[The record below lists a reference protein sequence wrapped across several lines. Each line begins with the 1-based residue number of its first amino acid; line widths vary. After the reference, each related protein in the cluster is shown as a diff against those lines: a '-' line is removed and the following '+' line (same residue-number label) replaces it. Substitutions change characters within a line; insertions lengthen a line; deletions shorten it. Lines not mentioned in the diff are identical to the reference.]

1 MKNKCTY
8 ILLFARLLALGI
20 ICQITLSGCSSSKL
34 TSSVQ
39 QSKSLPDRES
49 VWRSSMRKALMIP
62 DQLPALDV
70 KVHGQFE
77 AAPDVMA
84 ERVSYGTQFGMRI
97 PAIVYFPKEHKGKMP
112 AMIVVNG
119 HGGDKYSWY
128 SIWSGIMYARAGA
141 VVLTFDPTGEGERN
155 KDHKSGTR
163 AHDHLDPI
171 NASWHTALAR
181 RQGGLIIGDVM
192 QAVSYLSTRPDVD
205 STRIGAMGYSMGS
218 FIVALTGAVEPRL
231 HACVIAGG
239 GGFEIPKG
247 EWKGLSGSKPSCIQ
261 GLPYQ
266 SLRFFKD
273 PPAIIYSLNASRG
286 PALVVNGELDWDGTP
301 RKHPNEMKETRQRT
315 IEFRGSS
322 NGIFDVSALEPGAIH
337 RPYFVNRDVFLW
349 LHHQMQFPNITEAQI
364 LAMPTTYIRDWAEKE
379 HVQMD
384 PDYMTEG
391 LEAGMHAL
399 GTNVPGLTREQ
410 LSVFSPEEWK
420 KQKDNLILNSWVAH
434 TLKDMGVDSSTTP
447 AKKTSKA
454 SVSK

>member
-1 MKNKCTY
+1 
-8 ILLFARLLALGI
+8 
-20 ICQITLSGCSSSKL
+20 
-34 TSSVQ
+34 
-39 QSKSLPDRES
+39 
-49 VWRSSMRKALMIP
+49 MRKALMIP
-62 DQLPALDV
+62 DQLPALNAV
-70 KVHGQFE
+70 VHGSFE

-97 PAIVYFPKEHKGKMP
+97 PAIVYFPKEHKTKLP

-128 SIWSGIMYARAGA
+128 SIWSGIIYARAGA

-163 AHDHLDPI
+163 DHDRLEPVT
-171 NASWHTALAR
+171 APWHTELAR

-192 QAVSYLSTRPDVD
+192 QAVSYLSSRPDVD

-239 GGFEIPKG
+239 GGFAIPKG

-266 SLRFFKD
+266 SLRFFSD
-273 PPAIIYSLNASRG
+273 PPAVIYSLNASRG
-286 PALVVNGELDWDGTP
+286 AALVVNGELDWDGTP
-301 RKHPNEMKETRQRT
+301 RKHPNQMQETRKRA
-315 IEFRGSS
+315 IELRGSS
-322 NGIFDVSALEPGAIH
+322 SGIFDVSALEPGAIH

-349 LHHQMQFPNITEAQI
+349 LHHQMQFPSVTEAEI
-364 LAMPTTYIRDWAEKE
+364 LAMPTTYIRDWAKKE
-379 HVQMD
+379 HVEID
-384 PDYMTEG
+384 PSYTTEG

-410 LSVFSPEEWK
+410 LSVFSMEEWNS
-420 KQKDNLILNSWVAH
+420 QKDSLILDSWVAR
-434 TLKDMGVDSSTTP
+434 TLKQMGVDKSAASPATTGKSSFP
-447 AKKTSKA
+447 KK
-454 SVSK
+454 